1 MPIRIATWAEL
12 MSPVAQGAHGVD
24 YDVRHD
30 AVAAKGGVGTVF
42 LIDIR
47 GGLVFIPFTAPID
60 ERTHGDRVWHAET
73 QIRAT
78 MDGGS
83 PHWCCLRVGRK
94 FTSQTE
100 RDKARALLHILCD
113 SVWREHEI
121 RFDAGRSKKLVSKVN
136 FKNPRRAFNC
146 VGWCCLE

>member
-1 MPIRIATWAEL
+1 MPPRIATWAEL
-12 MSPVAQGAHGVD
+12 MSPMAQGAHGVD
-24 YDVRHD
+24 YDVWHD

-47 GGLVFIPFTAPID
+47 GGLVFIPFTAPTD

-83 PHWCCLRVGRK
+83 PHWYCLRVGRK
-94 FTSQTE
+94 FTDQAE
-100 RDKARALLHILCD
+100 RDAAKNLLQSLGNGVLRD
-113 SVWREHEI
+113 EI
-121 RFDAGRSKKLVSKVN
+121 KFDGGRFANLVGLVH
-136 FKNPRRAFNC
+136 FKNPRRAYNC